1 MKILKLRTLFIFL
14 LIACYFTS
22 YGQDK
27 PPESKEPRAKLTIYD
42 VWESKP
48 VDLTGHI
55 PLKKEFV
62 PTFTSM
68 SYYYPSGGENI
79 ECMVLFRKAGT
90 QEWEAAFKPVYQKE
104 YSNFRGS
111 IVNLKENT
119 NYEIKALFT
128 QNGELIREERD
139 NVKTWSEELPVAR
152 TMSIH
157 DFASN
162 NYEINVSGEPGKWI
176 RITGDDLPVIAGSI
190 REAAIS
196 IEGQK
201 FLVLENT
208 VIKGGHYHGIDLIN
222 CSNIRIVNCDI
233 SGWGRK
239 GVPTFKPEGVGK
251 YRDENGAEINRD
263 AGIHTINNEKIVIE
277 RCYIHDPRG
286 RANPWYYAHPEGP
299 CAIFIGSDS
308 TNGNYVLRYND
319 FVGSELNR
327 WNDAVMGF
335 GNGQYDGS
343 VYRDSDVYGNFFSM
357 ANDDGIELDGGQM
370 NIRFFGNKVIHTLC
384 GISTAPNMIGP
395 SYIFRNEIAD
405 LKDETGRVGAM
416 VKNGGGRKY
425 SSGLAVFNNNT
436 FVSKGLGIRSVG
448 MGREKDRE
456 TFRGF
461 SRNNIIVVD
470 GSNYTAVSDIHNT
483 PEHDLDFD
491 LLWNLEEKTSAEEDE
506 REYSNQSKRRRI
518 GNVVVQGYPDIEKN
532 AIVAN
537 PEFVSIENHRF
548 DLQEISLGIGIAVPV
563 NNFTISKDLFST
575 DKGAHEFGIMSSIPF
590 RPVPIYAD
598 KNRVILSETTSDLVK
613 SEIVTLFCEGLE
625 SGSRNFQVKKNDA
638 FYWLDVEPASGTL
651 PENGSMEFKVKI
663 NREAQLNNFSEE
675 GSFFVKLENGYSI
688 PIVVKAELKGGQA
701 GNMNW
706 KLPKNLKPGQT
717 ITKKFMVE
725 KEGIYHFYMKAGKV
739 KSGPSNA
746 RYWLWLNQEVKTED
760 RSSGT
765 KELKEKTQ
773 WVPAQLASN
782 NGRSSDKIFLDKG
795 LNRLDFQLID
805 QIKVNEILISSD
817 PFFLEK

>member
-1 MKILKLRTLFIFL
+1 MSLRLFLILVFISINYSSFTQDLPPATIRENRT
-14 LIACYFTS
+14 
-22 YGQDK
+22 
-27 PPESKEPRAKLTIYD
+27 KLTIYD

-62 PTFTSM
+62 TTFVSV
-68 SYYYPSGGENI
+68 SYYYPAPADDV
-79 ECMVLFRKAGT
+79 ECRVLFRKAGT
-90 QEWEAAFKPVYQKE
+90 PGWEPAFKPVHQKE
-104 YSNFRGS
+104 YLNFRGS
-111 IVNLKENT
+111 IVNLEENT
-119 NYEIKALFT
+119 QYEIKALFT
-128 QNGELIREERD
+128 QNGILIGEEID
-139 NVKTWSEELPVAR
+139 TVKTWSEYLPVDR
-152 TMSIH
+152 TISIH

-176 RITGDDLPVIAGSI
+176 RITGDKTPVEGGSS
-190 REAAIS
+190 REAAIN
-196 IEGQK
+196 IEGQR
-201 FLVLENT
+201 FLILENI

-222 CSNIRIVNCDI
+222 CSNIRIINCDI

-239 GVPTFKPEGVGK
+239 GVPSFRPEGVGK

-299 CAIFIGSDS
+299 VAIYLGSDN
-308 TNGNYVLRYND
+308 TNGNYVIRYND

-343 VYRDSDVYGNFFSM
+343 AYRDSDIYGNFFSLS
-357 ANDDGIELDGGQM
+357 NDDGIELDGGQM
-370 NIRFFGNKVIHTLC
+370 NIRVFGNKFIHSLC

-395 SYIFRNEIAD
+395 SYIFRNVISD
-405 LKDETGRVGAM
+405 LNDETGRVGAM

-425 SSGLAVFNNNT
+425 SSGLTVFINNT

-448 MGREKDRE
+448 MGREKDRA

-470 GSNYTAVSDIHNT
+470 GSEYTVVGDIHNT

-491 LLWNLEEKTSAEEDE
+491 LLWNLEEETFKNEVQLDFD
-506 REYSNQSKRRRI
+506 NQSNRRRM
-518 GNVVVQGYPDIEKN
+518 GNVIVQGHPGIEKN

-537 PEFVSIENHRF
+537 PQFFSIENYRF
-548 DLQEISLGIGIAVPV
+548 DLQKSSPAIGTAVPV
-563 NNFTISKDLFST
+563 NNFTISNNVSDA
-575 DKGAHEFGIMSSIPF
+575 DKGAYEYGIIKPLPF

-598 KNRVILSETTSDLVK
+598 KNRVVLSETTGIPAQP
-613 SEIVTLFCEGLE
+613 EHVTLFCEGLE
-625 SGSRNFQVKKNDA
+625 PGSRNFQLKINQA
-638 FYWLDVEPASGTL
+638 YHWLDVEPSSGTF
-651 PENGSMEFKVKI
+651 PENGSIEFIVKI
-663 NREAQLNNFSEE
+663 NREAQVNSFSEE
-675 GSFFVKLENGYSI
+675 GSFFVRLDNGYSI
-688 PIVVKAELKGGQA
+688 PIVVKAELKGGKA
-701 GNMNW
+701 ENMNW
-706 KLPKNLKPGQT
+706 KLPKNIKTGQV
-717 ITKKFMVE
+717 ITKEFVVE
-725 KEGIYHFYMKAGKV
+725 KEGIYHFYMKAGKS
-739 KSGPSNA
+739 KSGPPNA
-746 RYWLWLNQEVKTED
+746 RYWLWLNQEIKTED

-765 KELKEKTQ
+765 KELNEKTN
-773 WVPAQLASN
+773 WIPAQLASN
-782 NGRSSDKIFLDKG
+782 NGRSADKLFLDKG

-805 QIKVNEILISSD
+805 QMKVDEIIISSD
-817 PFFLEK
+817 PFFMEK